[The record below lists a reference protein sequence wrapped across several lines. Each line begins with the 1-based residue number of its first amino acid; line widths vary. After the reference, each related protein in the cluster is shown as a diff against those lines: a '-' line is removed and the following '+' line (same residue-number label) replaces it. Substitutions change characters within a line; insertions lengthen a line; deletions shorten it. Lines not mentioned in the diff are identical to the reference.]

1 MQFCYLMTSLFKGH
15 NETSLH
21 QTIFPPIKEH
31 IGLIKVIGKGPHDK
45 KILPNFWDRL

>member
-1 MQFCYLMTSLFKGH
+1 MTSLFKGH

-21 QTIFPPIKEH
+21 QTKFSPPIKQH

-45 KILPNFWDRL
+45 KNTP